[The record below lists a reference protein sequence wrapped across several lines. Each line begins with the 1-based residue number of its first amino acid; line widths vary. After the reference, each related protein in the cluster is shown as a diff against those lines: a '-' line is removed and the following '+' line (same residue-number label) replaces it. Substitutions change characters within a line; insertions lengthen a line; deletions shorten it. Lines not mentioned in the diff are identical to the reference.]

1 MKTLILLCC
10 FALAAGSNT
19 VFAQNSAA
27 NPIVRFQTD
36 LGNIDV
42 LLLADV
48 APRTVANFLNYV
60 NQGAYDNSFIHRSPP
75 QFVIQG
81 GGYRYVNNSVVTVPQ
96 DPPVANEF
104 RVSNTRGT
112 LAMAKL
118 GGNPDSA
125 TNQWFFNE
133 SDSNAPN
140 LDNQNGGFT
149 VFGRVVSTSGLSVM
163 DAVAALPIYNAGSP
177 FDQLPLRNFVSGPI
191 QDANLVHV
199 ISIRV
204 VGKFFLVV
212 SHPSANLI
220 HLQGQGVPGVTYR
233 IESSATPAAG
243 TFTLL
248 ASATADGNGNISYDD
263 TNPGPNKFYR
273 LANF

>member
-19 VFAQNSAA
+19 VFAQNSAT

>member
-204 VGKFFLVV
+204 VGKFFLTV